1 MCLFVT
7 SWMLSSWP
15 NKICSSFTMIL
26 FLSMKIQYFDDCN
39 SFPILSN
46 DTFPM
51 NWFFNVNGGEEEV
64 YITILFVRGKYPIYQ
79 TCNDGFIGFE
89 LVTKDVFNKVAT
101 KVKDEL
107 ERVAWH
113 LVIELEQ
120 HFLKD
125 EVMIA
130 LVAIYSQ
137 FMGYK
142 HVVYSQSLNFFEGH
156 FLYHLEG
163 G

>member
-1 MCLFVT
+1 
-7 SWMLSSWP
+7 
-15 NKICSSFTMIL
+15 
-26 FLSMKIQYFDDCN
+26 
-39 SFPILSN
+39 
-46 DTFPM
+46 M
-51 NWFFNVNGGEEEV
+51 NWFFNVNGSEKEV
-64 YITILFVRGKYPIYQ
+64 YIAFLFVRGKYPIYQ

-107 ERVAWH
+107 EGLAWH
-113 LVIELEQ
+113 LVAKLEQ
-120 HFLKD
+120 HFLKH

-130 LVAIYSQ
+130 LDIVYSQ

-142 HVVYSQSLNFFEGH
+142 HTIYSHSPYFFEVH